1 MAGKVHTMDFVLNAA
16 LNGNFKGTFSRAQ
29 QEFVRLGKEIQGL
42 NRLQSDISSYQK
54 QQKAVQNTEAKLR
67 NLEKQYD
74 LIQQEIRETNGP
86 TASLEREQAKL
97 EQRIRETTAAF
108 ERQNQKLSATEQRL
122 KDAKVDTGNLSGE
135 SQRLAAQMQEL
146 ARRQEETARAAQSF
160 GGSVQDAF
168 SAAQQAL
175 ASAGIATGLHEIYE
189 AYAECVTIAAD
200 FESSMSN
207 VEALSGSTAQEMA
220 ELTAAA
226 KELGANT
233 KYTAQQAADAMG
245 FMGMA
250 GWKAQEMLDGM
261 DGVIN
266 LAAAAGEDLA
276 QVSDIVTDNLTAFG
290 LTAADTAHFSDVLA
304 AAATNSNTSVSIMGE
319 TFKQSASI
327 AGALGYSIEDVAVG
341 VGLMANAGVKGSIAG
356 TALKNTFNGLLEGVT
371 LTGAAFGEYEFSAIK
386 ANGTMKEFSDTVDEL
401 RVYFDQMTEAERV
414 NNAMALAGQR
424 GYNGLLAILNAT
436 DADYQSLTNSIDNCT
451 GAAQRMADIKLDNLR
466 GQLTL
471 MDSALEAVRTTIGE
485 QFNPELRRLA
495 ETGTDLLGWV
505 NSFIQAHPA
514 MTKGVM
520 TFTGVMGTATVAITG
535 VNAALK
541 IFQALNVAALFTG
554 PVAAV
559 LAAAAAVAG
568 VTAAVVGMTTAFDD
582 GIPSVKE
589 LTEAASEM
597 QATLESSATAYDDVS
612 SSALAAANVAD
623 TYINKLEAMGDS
635 AKLSADG
642 QQQYQNT
649 LALLLQTVP
658 SLSDCISQTTDE
670 YGRTTY
676 ALETNTTALRDNVE
690 AWKQNAMAQAY
701 QERLTAMY
709 AAQADVL
716 IEAEKNSVELTRAQ
730 TSLEQAEEKRSETL
744 GRMNDLYRQIRN
756 ADGNPEKVR
765 ELQYEYNQL
774 SSSLGDVDVEI
785 QRSRD
790 VMSVYTQ
797 ALEDGQEAV
806 NKAQEEI
813 SLLEEAFRRS
823 TGAVEEQTHALPEL
837 DAALAPVEA
846 TLSNLAAAYSDTYN
860 EAYNSISG
868 QFGLFDEM
876 AVKVDTSVSDMIS
889 SLESQASYMTA
900 YSENLRKAADMG
912 LSEGLLS
919 RLSDGSTQSAAYLQA
934 IVNSGETK
942 IEELNAA
949 FAQVEEGKETFSGA
963 VAEIQIGLDEAM
975 TEMERIVQE
984 GVEGMDLPDEAQESA
999 RSTIQAFIDQAGAMQ
1014 PWVRNAYAQLGQL
1027 AANALGVNLNAV
1039 PYGDSAWA
1047 ANRATPAFAG
1057 GTSNAPPGWAW
1068 VGEKGPELIHMR
1080 GGETVLPAEVSRQ
1093 FTLLTAYQDEMYAY
1107 AGGTGNAAA
1116 EAARLANAS
1125 SAAYAGYSEAI
1136 YSNGAYEAVRR
1147 ADYTVCASPP
1157 ETAVS
1162 TANITDAAPAAGS
1175 GSSAPINVEIHIHI
1189 EGNATPETVDSLHSY
1204 MDSPEFET
1212 RVMDVVE
1219 RAAANARRGDWS

>member
-97 EQRIRETTAAF
+97 EQRIRETAAAF

-146 ARRQEETARAAQSF
+146 ARQQENAAKGAQSF

-168 SAAQQAL
+168 AAAQQAIT
-175 ASAGIATGLHEIYE
+175 SAGIAAGLHEIYE

-401 RVYFDQMTEAERV
+401 RVCFDQMTEAERV

-541 IFQALNVAALFTG
+541 IFQVLNVAALFTG

-730 TSLEQAEEKRSETL
+730 TSLEQAEESVPKR
-744 GRMNDLYRQIRN
+744 
-756 ADGNPEKVR
+756 
-765 ELQYEYNQL
+765 
-774 SSSLGDVDVEI
+774 
-785 QRSRD
+785 
-790 VMSVYTQ
+790 
-797 ALEDGQEAV
+797 
-806 NKAQEEI
+806 
-813 SLLEEAFRRS
+813 
-823 TGAVEEQTHALPEL
+823 
-837 DAALAPVEA
+837 
-846 TLSNLAAAYSDTYN
+846 
-860 EAYNSISG
+860 
-868 QFGLFDEM
+868 
-876 AVKVDTSVSDMIS
+876 
-889 SLESQASYMTA
+889 
-900 YSENLRKAADMG
+900 
-912 LSEGLLS
+912 
-919 RLSDGSTQSAAYLQA
+919 
-934 IVNSGETK
+934 
-942 IEELNAA
+942 
-949 FAQVEEGKETFSGA
+949 
-963 VAEIQIGLDEAM
+963 
-975 TEMERIVQE
+975 
-984 GVEGMDLPDEAQESA
+984 
-999 RSTIQAFIDQAGAMQ
+999 
-1014 PWVRNAYAQLGQL
+1014 W
-1027 AANALGVNLNAV
+1027 
-1039 PYGDSAWA
+1039 
-1047 ANRATPAFAG
+1047 G
-1057 GTSNAPPGWAW
+1057 G
-1068 VGEKGPELIHMR
+1068 
-1080 GGETVLPAEVSRQ
+1080 
-1093 FTLLTAYQDEMYAY
+1093 
-1107 AGGTGNAAA
+1107 
-1116 EAARLANAS
+1116 
-1125 SAAYAGYSEAI
+1125 
-1136 YSNGAYEAVRR
+1136 
-1147 ADYTVCASPP
+1147 
-1157 ETAVS
+1157 
-1162 TANITDAAPAAGS
+1162 
-1175 GSSAPINVEIHIHI
+1175 
-1189 EGNATPETVDSLHSY
+1189 
-1204 MDSPEFET
+1204 
-1212 RVMDVVE
+1212 
-1219 RAAANARRGDWS
+1219 

>member
-16 LNGNFKGTFSRAQ
+16 LNGNFKGTFSSAQ

-97 EQRIRETTAAF
+97 EQCIKETTAAF

-146 ARRQEETARAAQSF
+146 AQQQENAAKGAQSF

-168 SAAQQAL
+168 AAAQQAIT
-175 ASAGIATGLHEIYE
+175 SAGIAAGLHEIYE

-401 RVYFDQMTEAERV
+401 RVYFEQMTEAERV

-436 DADYQSLTNSIDNCT
+436 DADYQSLTNSIENCT

-485 QFNPELRRLA
+485 QFNPELRRAA
-495 ETGTDLLGWV
+495 EIGTDLLGWI

-520 TFTGVMGTATVAITG
+520 TFTGVMGTAAVAVTG

-554 PVAAV
+554 PVVAILGV
-559 LAAAAAVAG
+559 TAAVAG
-568 VTAAVVGMTTAFDD
+568 VAAAAVGMSAAFDD
-582 GIPSVKE
+582 GIPTVKE
-589 LTEAASEM
+589 LTEAAAEM
-597 QATLESSATAYDDVS
+597 QSTLESSAAAYDS
-612 SSALAAANVAD
+612 ASASALAAVNVAD
-623 TYINKLEAMGDS
+623 TYISKLEAMGNS
-635 AKLSADG
+635 ANLSADE
-642 QQQYQNT
+642 QRQYQNT

-658 SLSDCISQTTDE
+658 SLSDCISQTTDA

-676 ALETNTTALRDNVE
+676 ALETTTDALRANAN

-730 TSLEQAEEKRSETL
+730 TALDQTEKERSETL
-744 GRMNDLYRQIRN
+744 SRMNDLYRQIRN
-756 ADGNPEKVR
+756 ADGNPEKAR

-774 SSSLGDVDVEI
+774 SSSLGDLDVEI
-785 QRSRD
+785 QHSRNE
-790 VMSVYTQ
+790 VNVYTQ
-797 ALEDGQEAV
+797 AMEDGQEAV
-806 NKAQEEI
+806 SKAQEEI
-813 SLLEEAFRRS
+813 SLLEEAFRKS
-823 TGAVEEQTHALPEL
+823 TGAVEEQTNALPEL
-837 DAALAPVEA
+837 DAALSPIEA

-868 QFGLFDEM
+868 QFGLFEEA
-876 AVKVDTSVSDMIS
+876 AVKVDASVSDMIS
-889 SLESQASYMTA
+889 SLESQASYMAT

-1107 AGGTGNAAA
+1107 AGGTGNAAS

-1157 ETAVS
+1157 EAAVS
-1162 TANITDAAPAAGS
+1162 TANRTDAAPAAGS

-1189 EGNATPETVDSLHSY
+1189 EGSATPETVQVLENYVSRGELQTAVL
-1204 MDSPEFET
+1204 E
-1212 RVMDVVE
+1212 VMESV
-1219 RAAANARRGDWS
+1219 RADARRRDWF

>member
-146 ARRQEETARAAQSF
+146 ARQQENAAKGAQSF

-168 SAAQQAL
+168 AAAQQAIT
-175 ASAGIATGLHEIYE
+175 SAGIAAGLHEIYE

-401 RVYFDQMTEAERV
+401 RVCFDQMTEAERV

-730 TSLEQAEEKRSETL
+730 TALDQTEKERSETL
-744 GRMNDLYRQIRN
+744 SRMNDLYRQIRN
-756 ADGNPEKVR
+756 ADGK
-765 ELQYEYNQL
+765 
-774 SSSLGDVDVEI
+774 
-785 QRSRD
+785 
-790 VMSVYTQ
+790 
-797 ALEDGQEAV
+797 
-806 NKAQEEI
+806 
-813 SLLEEAFRRS
+813 
-823 TGAVEEQTHALPEL
+823 
-837 DAALAPVEA
+837 
-846 TLSNLAAAYSDTYN
+846 
-860 EAYNSISG
+860 
-868 QFGLFDEM
+868 
-876 AVKVDTSVSDMIS
+876 
-889 SLESQASYMTA
+889 
-900 YSENLRKAADMG
+900 
-912 LSEGLLS
+912 
-919 RLSDGSTQSAAYLQA
+919 
-934 IVNSGETK
+934 SGEGQG
-942 IEELNAA
+942 AA
-949 FAQVEEGKETFSGA
+949 VRIQPA
-963 VAEIQIGLDEAM
+963 VF
-975 TEMERIVQE
+975 V
-984 GVEGMDLPDEAQESA
+984 
-999 RSTIQAFIDQAGAMQ
+999 
-1014 PWVRNAYAQLGQL
+1014 PWGFGRGN
-1027 AANALGVNLNAV
+1027 
-1039 PYGDSAWA
+1039 
-1047 ANRATPAFAG
+1047 PAFPQRGKCLHPGRQQGPGGDILAG
-1057 GTSNAPPGWAW
+1057 GGVPQVHWRS
-1068 VGEKGPELIHMR
+1068 
-1080 GGETVLPAEVSRQ
+1080 GGANQR
-1093 FTLLTAYQDEMYAY
+1093 AA
-1107 AGGTGNAAA
+1107 GTGC
-1116 EAARLANAS
+1116 R
-1125 SAAYAGYSEAI
+1125 
-1136 YSNGAYEAVRR
+1136 
-1147 ADYTVCASPP
+1147 
-1157 ETAVS
+1157 AVS
-1162 TANITDAAPAAGS
+1162 
-1175 GSSAPINVEIHIHI
+1175 H
-1189 EGNATPETVDSLHSY
+1189 
-1204 MDSPEFET
+1204 
-1212 RVMDVVE
+1212 
-1219 RAAANARRGDWS
+1219 